1 LREQSGE
8 GSQVLDCDFH
18 RNRFG
23 QAFAALNAFASSRM
37 KRDKGKPQAD
47 AAKYHNS
54 SQARSIRVVARLGLK
69 RRRPI
74 DESLRLAKSCDK
86 LG

>member
-1 LREQSGE
+1 LG
-8 GSQVLDCDFH
+8 CDFYRKH
-18 RNRFG
+18 FG
-23 QAFAALNAFASSRM
+23 QAFAVLNAFASSRG
-37 KRDKGKPQAD
+37 KRHKGKPQAD

-54 SQARSIRVVARLGLK
+54 SQARSVRVVARLGLK

-74 DESLRLAKSCDK
+74 DESLALAKSCDK